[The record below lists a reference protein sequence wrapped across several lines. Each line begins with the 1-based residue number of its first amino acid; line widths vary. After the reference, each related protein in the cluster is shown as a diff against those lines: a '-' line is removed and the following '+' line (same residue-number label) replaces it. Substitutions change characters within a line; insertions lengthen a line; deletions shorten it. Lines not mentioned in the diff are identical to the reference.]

1 MRPRDGRPYRNAIF
15 VIFQIQSLKEITT
28 MTDHVHNSGRF
39 GSATSTPAIRNRVM
53 RNTYWLLALSMLPTV
68 LGAWIGV
75 QTGITAA
82 LTGGMGLIVF
92 LGGAFGFMYAI
103 EKTKNSSAGVP
114 VLLAF
119 TFFMGLMLSRMLAMV
134 LGFSNGASLVMTA
147 FGGTAGVFFVMAN
160 LSTLIKRDLSGM
172 GKWLFVGALAI
183 MVGAIINVFVGST
196 AGMAAIATLA
206 IIVFSMYL
214 LYDLK
219 RIVDGGETNYI
230 TATLSLYLSLFNI
243 FQSLLALLG
252 IFGGERD

>member
-1 MRPRDGRPYRNAIF
+1 
-15 VIFQIQSLKEITT
+15 
-28 MTDHVHNSGRF
+28 MTDHVQNGGRF
-39 GSATSTPAIRNRVM
+39 GTAENTAAQRNQVM

-75 QTGITAA
+75 TTGITAS
-82 LTGGMGLIVF
+82 LGGGMGLIVF
-92 LGGAFGFMYAI
+92 LGGAIGFMFAI
-103 EKTKNSSAGVP
+103 EKTKNSAAGVP

-119 TFFMGLMLSRMLAMV
+119 TFFMGLMLSRLLAGV
-134 LGFSNGASLVMTA
+134 LGFSNGASLIMTA

-160 LSTLIKRDLSGM
+160 LSTFIKRDISGM
-172 GKWLFVGALAI
+172 GKWLFVGMLAVV
-183 MVGAIINVFVGST
+183 VGAIINVFVGST

-230 TATLSLYLSLFNI
+230 TATLGLYLSLFNI
-243 FQSLLALLG
+243 FQSLLMLLG
-252 IFGGERD
+252 IFGGDRD